1 MDIITASIPLFF
13 ALIGLEVLVA
23 RRRRHASYRLNDSI
37 ADLSCGILS
46 ELAGVFNVLVAYGAF
61 AWVSAHW
68 SLQRWLPLPD
78 WPSGSPVAAS
88 GGLLGFTVRWPE
100 LAAWATVFVLADFA
114 YYVMHRASHR
124 SHLLWAGHVVHHSS
138 EEYNLTVA
146 LRQSALHGLMSW
158 VFYVPLALGGVP
170 WLMFAVCHGLNLIYQ
185 FWIHTRE
192 IGRLGPLEWFMNTPS
207 HHRVHHGV
215 NPKYQDRNYAG
226 VFIVWDKLFGTFQP
240 EEEEPVYGITKPLAS
255 WNPLWANVHVFTD
268 IFRIARRTR
277 RWRDKL
283 KVVFGPPSWRPAEV
297 GPSIE
302 APEVS
307 AASFERFDPAAPP
320 GVRRYVAVQFV
331 AHLVGALALLRAAH
345 DLPAVQLLAGGFYLA
360 LGLGNLGSLL
370 EARRWIWPLEAARCL
385 TLVAVCGALLIL
397 PRFDPALIWGVGL
410 FGALSLGWLIRLRP
424 ALAGTAEIALAR
436 G

>member
-1 MDIITASIPLFF
+1 MDIVAASVPLFF
-13 ALIGLEVLVA
+13 ALIGLEILVS
-23 RRRRHASYRLNDSI
+23 RRRRSASYRLNDSI

-46 ELAGVFNVLVAYGAF
+46 QLAAVFNVLVAYGAF
-61 AWVSAHW
+61 AWVAANW
-68 SLQRWLPLPD
+68 SLQRWLPLPA
-78 WPSGSPVAAS
+78 WPGGSPVVGADGA
-88 GGLLGFTVRWPE
+88 LGFAIRWPE

-114 YYVMHRASHR
+114 YYWMHRASHR
-124 SHLLWAGHVVHHSS
+124 VHLLWAGHVVHHSS

-158 VFYVPLALGGVP
+158 VFYVPLALLGIP

-215 NPKYQDRNYAG
+215 NPGYQDRNYAG
-226 VFIVWDKLFGTFQP
+226 VFIVWDRMFGTFTP
-240 EEEEPVYGITKPLAS
+240 EAEEPVYGITRPLSS
-255 WNPLWANVHVFTD
+255 WNPLWANVHVFAE
-268 IFRIARRTR
+268 IFRVARRTR

-283 KVVFGPPSWRPAEV
+283 RTLFGPPSWRPADV
-297 GPSIE
+297 APSIE

-307 AASFERFDPAAPP
+307 AESFARFDPPVPA
-320 GVRRYVAVQFV
+320 GVRRYVALQFV
-331 AHLVGALALLRAAH
+331 AHLVGALALLRAAPQ
-345 DLPAVQLLAGGFYLA
+345 LPLPHLLAGGFYLA

-370 EARRWIWPLEAARCL
+370 EARRWVWPLEAARNL
-385 TLVAVCGALLIL
+385 TLVAVSGALLML
-397 PRFDPALIWGVGL
+397 ARFDPAPAWVLGL
-410 FGALSLGWLIRLRP
+410 FGAASLAWLLRLRP
-424 ALAGTAEIALAR
+424 SLEARPSAALAR